1 MELEPNPTNIV
12 AVLVSGLFIAMIWK
26 IPTWATYPLKN
37 KIIITVALPILSYF
51 IGSFFA
57 DR

>member
-1 MELEPNPTNIV
+1 MELQPNPTNIV
-12 AVLVSGLFIAMIWK
+12 AVVVSALFIAMIWN
-26 IPTWATYPLKN
+26 IPTWASYPLRN
-37 KIIITVALPILSYF
+37 KIIITVALPIISYL